1 MAVLLPNKLLHSLQ
15 GIETTIMTENEA
27 LQMIA
32 DIFDTPVT
40 DITLATLRVDILAW
54 DSMGFLALMAEFD
67 DRFGILLTPA
77 VLEKMIKVDD
87 ILQILR
93 DHNHLTG

>member
-1 MAVLLPNKLLHSLQ
+1 
-15 GIETTIMTENEA
+15 MTEDEA

-32 DIFDTPVT
+32 DIFDTPRT
-40 DITLATLRVDILAW
+40 DITSATLRADIIAW

-67 DRFGILLTPA
+67 DRFSILLTP
-77 VLEKMIKVDD
+77 VQLEKMVRVDD

-93 DHNHLTG
+93 DQNHLSGL